1 MNLQIAGSQNA
12 SGLESMFRELITSF
26 ASGIPRVFS
35 AIVIIIIGIIIARIL
50 RKIIKKVLETI
61 GIDKLGDKL
70 NEIEM
75 INKADVEIKFSSVL
89 SKIVYYIIV
98 LFFLMAATSQL
109 QMEAVSDLVKNLLEF
124 IPNLIVAGIILT
136 IGFIFA
142 EMLKTIVQT
151 ALTSFGIPSAK
162 MISSFF
168 FYFVLINIVV
178 SALSQAKIDT
188 GFLGQNIS
196 ILIGGVVLAF
206 SIGYGLAS
214 KSTMANFIGSMY
226 MKGKINIGDNI
237 KVNNDVGRVIG
248 MDKSAIT
255 IEKDNGGR
263 VFIPLSKMTT
273 ESIEVL

>member
-1 MNLQIAGSQNA
+1 MILQA
-12 SGLESMFRELITSF
+12 SLKNMFDELTTSF
-26 ASGIPRVFS
+26 ASGLPRVFG
-35 AIVIIIIGIIIARIL
+35 AIVIIIIGVIIAKIL
-50 RKIIKKVLETI
+50 KKIISRVLETI
-61 GIDKLGDKL
+61 GIDKLGEKL

-75 INKADVEIKFSSVL
+75 INKADVEIKFSSIL
-89 SKIVYYIIV
+89 AKIVYYIV
-98 LFFLMAATSQL
+98 LLFFLMAATSQL
-109 QMEAVSDLVKNLLEF
+109 QMEAVSDLVQNLIEF

-162 MISSFF
+162 LISSFF
-168 FYFVLINIVV
+168 FYFILINIVV

-196 ILIGGVVLAF
+196 ILIGGIVLAF

-226 MKGKINIGDNI
+226 MKGKINIGDTI
-237 KVNNDVGRVIG
+237 KVNNDIGKVIG

-255 IEKDNGGR
+255 IEKESGGR
-263 VFIPLSKMTT
+263 VYVPLSKMTT

>member
-1 MNLQIAGSQNA
+1 M
-12 SGLESMFRELITSF
+12 
-26 ASGIPRVFS
+26 
-35 AIVIIIIGIIIARIL
+35 
-50 RKIIKKVLETI
+50 
-61 GIDKLGDKL
+61 
-70 NEIEM
+70 
-75 INKADVEIKFSSVL
+75 
-89 SKIVYYIIV
+89 
-98 LFFLMAATSQL
+98 
-109 QMEAVSDLVKNLLEF
+109 
-124 IPNLIVAGIILT
+124 
-136 IGFIFA
+136 
-142 EMLKTIVQT
+142 
-151 ALTSFGIPSAK
+151 
-162 MISSFF
+162 
-168 FYFVLINIVV
+168 

>member
-1 MNLQIAGSQNA
+1 MKLD
-12 SGLESMFRELITSF
+12 ELF
-26 ASGIPRVFS
+26 GDLLKGFVSGIPRILS
-35 AIVIIIIGIIIARIL
+35 ALFIILLGIIIAKVLKKVIQ
-50 RKIIKKVLETI
+50 KVLESI
-61 GIDKLGDKL
+61 GIDKLGEKL

-75 INKADVEIKFSSVL
+75 VSKADVQIKFSSIL
-89 SKIVYYIIV
+89 AKIVYYIV
-98 LFFLMAATSQL
+98 LLIFLMAATSQL
-109 QMEAVSDLVKNLLEF
+109 EMEAVSNLVQNLIEF

-162 MISSFF
+162 LISSFF
-168 FYFVLINIVV
+168 FYFILINIVV
-178 SALSQAKIDT
+178 SALTQAKIDT

-196 ILIGGVVLAF
+196 ILIAGIVLAF

-226 MKGKINIGDNI
+226 MKGKINVGDKI
-237 KVNNDVGRVIG
+237 KVRDEVGKVVA

-255 IEKDNGGR
+255 IEKESGGR
-263 VFIPLSKMTT
+263 IFLPLSTLTT
-273 ESIEVL
+273 EPVEVL

>member
-1 MNLQIAGSQNA
+1 MNLQA
-12 SGLESMFRELITSF
+12 SSSLENIFGDLISNF
-26 ASGIPRVFS
+26 ASGIPRIFG
-35 AIVIIIIGIIIARIL
+35 AIVIIIIGIIVARII
-50 RKIIKKVLETI
+50 RKIVKKVLESV

-75 INKADVEIKFSSVL
+75 INKADVEIKFSSIL
-89 SKIVYYIIV
+89 AKIVYYVLV

-109 QMEAVSDLVKNLLEF
+109 QMEAVSDLVQNLIEF

-162 MISSFF
+162 LISSFF
-168 FYFVLINIVV
+168 FYFILINIVV

-196 ILIGGVVLAF
+196 ILIGGIVLAF

-214 KSTMANFIGSMY
+214 KSTMANFIGSQY
-226 MKGKINIGDNI
+226 MKGKITIGDTI
-237 KVNNDVGRVIG
+237 KVREDIGKVIA

-255 IEKDNGGR
+255 IEKESGGR
-263 VFIPLSKMTT
+263 VYVPLSKMTT
-273 ESIEVL
+273 ESIEIL

>member
-1 MNLQIAGSQNA
+1 MNLQA
-12 SGLESMFRELITSF
+12 SSLQSMLRELGNSF
-26 ASGIPRVFS
+26 ASGIPRVFG
-35 AIVIIIIGIIIARIL
+35 ALVIILIGVIIARIL
-50 RKIIKKVLETI
+50 RKIIKKVFESI
-61 GIDKLGDKL
+61 GIDKLGEKL

-75 INKADVEIKFSSVL
+75 ISKADVEIKFSSIL
-89 SKIVYYIIV
+89 SKIVYYIV
-98 LFFLMAATSQL
+98 LLFFLMAASSQL
-109 QMEAVSDLVKNLLEF
+109 QMEAVSDLVQNLIEF

-162 MISSFF
+162 LISSFF
-168 FYFVLINIVV
+168 FYFILINIVV

-196 ILIGGVVLAF
+196 ILIAGIVLAF

-226 MKGKINIGDNI
+226 MKGKINIGDSI
-237 KVNNDVGRVIG
+237 KVRDEVGKVIA

-255 IEKDNGGR
+255 IEKENGAR
-263 VFIPLSKMTT
+263 VYVPLSKITT
-273 ESIEVL
+273 ESIEVF

>member
-1 MNLQIAGSQNA
+1 MNLEA
-12 SGLESMFRELITSF
+12 SSSLGNLFGTMMTNFAESL
-26 ASGIPRVFS
+26 PRIFG
-35 AIVIIIIGIIIARIL
+35 AIVIIIIGIIIA
-50 RKIIKKVLETI
+50 KVLKKAIQKILESI
-61 GIDKLGDKL
+61 GIDKLGEKL

-75 INKADVEIKFSSVL
+75 VSKADVEIKFSSIL
-89 SKIVYYIIV
+89 SKIVYYIV
-98 LFFLMAATSQL
+98 LLFFLMAASSQL
-109 QMEAVSDLVKNLLEF
+109 QMEAVSNLVQNLIEF

-162 MISSFF
+162 LISSFF
-168 FYFVLINIVV
+168 FYFILINIVV
-178 SALSQAKIDT
+178 SALAQAKIDT

-196 ILIGGVVLAF
+196 ILIGGIVLAF

-226 MKGKINIGDNI
+226 MKGKINIGDTI
-237 KVNNDVGRVIG
+237 KVREDIGKVIA

-255 IEKDNGGR
+255 IEKESGGR
-263 VFIPLSKMTT
+263 VYIPLSKMTT

>member
-1 MNLQIAGSQNA
+1 MFEELA
-12 SGLESMFRELITSF
+12 SSF
-26 ASGIPRVFS
+26 ASGLPRVFG

-50 RKIIKKVLETI
+50 RRVIKKLLESI
-61 GIDKLGDKL
+61 GVDKLGEKL

-75 INKADVEIKFSSVL
+75 ISKADMEIKFSSIL
-89 SKIVYYIIV
+89 AKIVYYIV
-98 LFFLMAATSQL
+98 LLFFLMAATSQL
-109 QMEAVSDLVKNLLEF
+109 QMEAVSLLVQNIIQF

-142 EMLKTIVQT
+142 EMLKTIVHT

-168 FYFVLINIVV
+168 FYFILVNIVV
-178 SALSQAKIDT
+178 SALAQANINT

-196 ILIGGVVLAF
+196 ILIGGIVLAF

-237 KVNNDVGRVIG
+237 KVNDNIGKVIG

-255 IEKDNGGR
+255 IEKESGGR
-263 VFIPLSKMTT
+263 VYIPLSKMTT